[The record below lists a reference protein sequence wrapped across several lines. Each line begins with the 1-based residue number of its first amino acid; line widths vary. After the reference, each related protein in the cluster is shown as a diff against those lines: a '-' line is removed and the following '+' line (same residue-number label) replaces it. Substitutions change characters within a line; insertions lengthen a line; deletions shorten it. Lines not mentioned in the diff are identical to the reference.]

1 MVHEKANEVV
11 EQLYDAILGSL
22 ASWRK
27 DSEKDEDQQI
37 SFLDKQVVIG
47 SMIDAFSQLVSV
59 DIGLAKK

>member
-1 MVHEKANEVV
+1 MVHEKENEVV

-27 DSEKDEDQQI
+27 DSEKPEDQQI
-37 SFLDKQVVIG
+37 SFLDKQIVIG